1 MSVQALLVIRKK
13 LNNKIKYI
21 LVMIFD
27 SLDVKYLKNQ
37 LDKLSNLD
45 LSLSNLRDSIV
56 GSDNRSLT
64 DIYNRLSNILDRL
77 DTNLSSR
84 ASESTLQAVK
94 AKIDKLSFD
103 ENNNLLV
110 NVKGGSVSISNF
122 PSWFTKSSKTTD
134 DLFSKLDALD
144 NALASVG
151 NDKLRTS
158 LVDSLPAGDNWIG
171 RVKLGDGSNIVNIV
185 KAKLGSGE
193 YNALTVAPD
202 LIKMLSGGANYIYTE
217 ITVSTTED
225 YSTFSPELK
234 FAILSNR
241 DPTYDIFVRFNDP
254 NPDSP
259 SVTKIRIPAGTAK
272 VVMYPIKTLNYVASG
287 GTPILVVMGFQ

>member
-1 MSVQALLVIRKK
+1 
-13 LNNKIKYI
+13 
-21 LVMIFD
+21 MIFD
-27 SLDVKYLKNQ
+27 SLDVKYLKTQ
-37 LDKLSNLD
+37 LDKLSNLNI
-45 LSLSNLRDSIV
+45 SLSNLRDSIV

-64 DIYNRLSNILDRL
+64 DLYNRLSNILDRL

-84 ASESTLQAVK
+84 ASESTLQAIK
-94 AKIDKLSFD
+94 AKTDKLSFD
-103 ENNNLLV
+103 DNNNLLV
-110 NVKGGSVSISNF
+110 NVKGGTVNIGNF
-122 PSWFTKSSKTTD
+122 PSWFTNSSKTTD

-151 NDKLRTS
+151 GDKLRTS

-185 KAKLGSGE
+185 KAKLGGGE

-287 GTPILVVMGFQ
+287 GTPVLVVMGFQ